1 MLSRGFGR
9 SLRKDSRSS
18 TERFLLELIAIGM
31 LVNLFGVGTIALFAP
46 YSAFVLHGG
55 PAVYGFLGAFVAAGS
70 LVGAGVMGRVDTRRS
85 AGRYLF
91 GGGIGIS
98 SAILLL
104 GLVRTLPIALALMLA
119 LGVTLAVTNIPI
131 SVVMQAKVPGR
142 LLGRVGAAFGALMSG
157 TAPAGPIFAGW
168 LAGRWSVSGTFLL
181 FGAVMIV
188 VCVLGAVTM
197 VSLRTVEY

>member
-1 MLSRGFGR
+1 
-9 SLRKDSRSS
+9 
-18 TERFLLELIAIGM
+18 M

-142 LLGRVGAAFGALMSG
+142 FLGRVGAAFGALMSG

-168 LAGRWSVSGTFLL
+168 LSREVVREWDVSPVRGGHDRRLRFGRSNHGLSED
-181 FGAVMIV
+181 
-188 VCVLGAVTM
+188 
-197 VSLRTVEY
+197 R